1 MNSRQCAGCGQPF
14 HPRPQ
19 TPRQA
24 YCPEPACQRERRRH
38 WQQARRRDDPEYRE
52 NQARAQAAWAA
63 AHPDYWR
70 AYRRTHPAASAR
82 NRTLQRQRDA
92 KRRARVLAKMDVS
105 TAESPIPS
113 GTYRLSPAT
122 AEDLAKMDAWMVQ
135 ITLVSTPYR
144 PSG

>member
-1 MNSRQCAGCGQPF
+1 MKSRACAGCGQVF

-19 TPRQA
+19 SPGQTF
-24 YCPEPACQRERRRH
+24 CPVPACQCERRRR
-38 WQQARRRDDPEYRE
+38 WQQARRRDDPAYRE
-52 NQARAQAAWAA
+52 NQARAQATWAA

-70 AYRRTHPAASAR
+70 EYRLSHPDSSER

-92 KRRARVLAKMDVS
+92 ARRARVLAKMDVS
-105 TAESPIPS
+105 TAASPVPS
-113 GTYRLSPAT
+113 GTYRLSKAT
-122 AEDLAKMDAWMVQ
+122 AEDLAKMDAWMIQ